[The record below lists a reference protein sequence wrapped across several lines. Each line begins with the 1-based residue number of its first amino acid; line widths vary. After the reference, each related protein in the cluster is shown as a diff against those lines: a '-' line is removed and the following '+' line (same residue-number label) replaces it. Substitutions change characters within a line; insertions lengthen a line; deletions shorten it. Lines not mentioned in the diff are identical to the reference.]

1 MASTIN
7 LLRLLADPTRVRLLL
22 LLEQEEFSVAELQQI
37 LGMGQSRISSHLAQL
52 KRAGVVSDR
61 RVGKNMYYGA
71 NHHGRN
77 SKRERVEEITRLLAR
92 ELPET
97 SRDRTSLKLVLHKRQ
112 DKARKYF
119 DELAGKFGRSY
130 VPGRSWKAL
139 AHTLITLLPPLTVA
153 DLGAGEGTLSQL
165 LAKKA
170 RKVIAVD
177 NSPKMVEFGS
187 ELAKKHG
194 FNNLEYR
201 LGDIQD
207 PPIAKNSINLAI
219 LSQALHHA
227 IHPERTQS
235 RFMRGFFEEVKRRKV
250 YRVAAAYLIA
260 GGAIIQLASAA
271 FPAWELPNWA
281 LRLVIVLLL
290 IGFPIALLLAWAF
303 DLTVQGIKAAPTTG
317 AVGSHMRRN
326 VITLVAAGVVVSA
339 AAGFF
344 LLPRVSAHKVDKSI
358 AVLPFEG
365 LSDEKENAYFA
376 DGIQDD
382 VLTNLSKVGDLKVI
396 SRTSVMPYR
405 GKTSN
410 VREI

>member
-1 MASTIN
+1 
-7 LLRLLADPTRVRLLL
+7 
-22 LLEQEEFSVAELQQI
+22 
-37 LGMGQSRISSHLAQL
+37 
-52 KRAGVVSDR
+52 
-61 RVGKNMYYGA
+61 
-71 NHHGRN
+71 
-77 SKRERVEEITRLLAR
+77 
-92 ELPET
+92 LPET

-119 DELAGKFGRSY
+119 DELAGKFGRGY

-227 IHPERTQS
+227 IHPERAI
-235 RFMRGFFEEVKRRKV
+235 
-250 YRVAAAYLIA
+250 AAAHRILKR
-260 GGAIIQLASAA
+260 GG
-271 FPAWELPNWA
+271 
-281 LRLVIVLLL
+281 RLVILDLLSHRFEKAREL
-290 IGFPIALLLAWAF
+290 YADHWLGFSEVKLHQLLEKSGF
-303 DLTVQGIKAAPTTG
+303 REIEV
-317 AVGSHMRRN
+317 S
-326 VITLVAAGVVVSA
+326 VVS
-339 AAGFF
+339 
-344 LLPRVSAHKVDKSI
+344 R
-358 AVLPFEG
+358 
-365 LSDEKENAYFA
+365 EKQSPHFQTVFA
-376 DGIQDD
+376 TG
-382 VLTNLSKVGDLKVI
+382 VK
-396 SRTSVMPYR
+396 
-405 GKTSN
+405 
-410 VREI
+410 